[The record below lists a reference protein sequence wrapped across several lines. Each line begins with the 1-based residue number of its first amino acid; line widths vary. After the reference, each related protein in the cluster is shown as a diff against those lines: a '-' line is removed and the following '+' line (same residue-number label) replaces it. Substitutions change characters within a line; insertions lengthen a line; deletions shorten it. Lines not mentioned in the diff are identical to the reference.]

1 MTTKH
6 CTDDPSLIPMTP
18 ATSPSGLIQDLSRSG
33 ILIAVNKKK
42 PSFFQTLDYICD
54 MNVVPAN
61 STQMAFLKSSHG
73 LRADADTLGT
83 FVIKYTLDIWKII
96 AFSASGLAL
105 LLLIVVIGQMS
116 RR

>member
-18 ATSPSGLIQDLSRSG
+18 GVNPSGSPTSVQDFSSSG

-54 MNVVPAN
+54 IDVAPAN
-61 STQMAFLKSSHG
+61 FKSSNG
-73 LRADADTLGT
+73 LRADADTVGT

>member
-1 MTTKH
+1 
-6 CTDDPSLIPMTP
+6 MTP
-18 ATSPSGLIQDLSRSG
+18 SSSSPSGVQDFSLSG
-33 ILIAVNKKK
+33 LLIAVNNKK

-54 MNVVPAN
+54 VDVTPTTLLRTPYQLREGAN
-61 STQMAFLKSSHG
+61 TF
-73 LRADADTLGT
+73 GT